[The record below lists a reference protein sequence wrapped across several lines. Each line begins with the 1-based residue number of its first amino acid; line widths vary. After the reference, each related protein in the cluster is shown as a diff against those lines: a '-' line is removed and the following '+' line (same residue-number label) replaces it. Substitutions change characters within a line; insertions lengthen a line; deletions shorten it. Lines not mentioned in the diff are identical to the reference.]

1 VSDCN
6 ARRKLNL
13 VNCFARSKAAEYCR
27 TPKDHRNS
35 AVHDRRLRFGV
46 RRCCAA
52 FENLGSLHAD
62 AVQKKSLRVE
72 IIQTLM
78 VRMKRFLLSNLFG
91 AFAVLMA
98 HGAPSFDFAA
108 KATNE
113 LGVDLYRQL
122 ATGVE
127 NLCISPYSID
137 SALAMTFAG
146 ADGETRTEMAR
157 VLHFPNNG
165 DVPASFSAL
174 QHSLEK
180 MSAKTAELVKESK
193 KFGGPSEPITLNI
206 ANRLFAKKGYP
217 FRDAFLS
224 LVKQYFGGGF
234 EPLDFAADPAAA
246 TQRINKWVA
255 DQTRDRIRDLIP
267 PGALDK
273 TTRLVLANAL
283 YLKAPWANEFSQ
295 NATQPEPFFVRR
307 APVDVP
313 MMQKTD
319 KNLGYARREGFTVV
333 SVPYAGNELQFL
345 VLLPD
350 DINGLRGLES
360 KLSANILASCA
371 KLEKR
376 DVDLHLPKFKLEL
389 PTITLAK
396 AFEALGMKSAFD
408 QPKGSANFD
417 KIAPRTPQDYL
428 YISQIFHKTFI
439 AVDEKG
445 TEAAA
450 ATAVAMLAGSALRSP
465 PPPPIEV
472 KVDRPF
478 VYAIQHVP
486 SGVCLFLGRVTDPR

>member
-1 VSDCN
+1 
-6 ARRKLNL
+6 
-13 VNCFARSKAAEYCR
+13 
-27 TPKDHRNS
+27 
-35 AVHDRRLRFGV
+35 
-46 RRCCAA
+46 
-52 FENLGSLHAD
+52 
-62 AVQKKSLRVE
+62 
-72 IIQTLM
+72 M
-78 VRMKRFLLSNLFG
+78 VRMKRLLILNVFG
-91 AFAVLMA
+91 VLIVVTA
-98 HGAPSFDFAA
+98 HGSATFDLAA

-113 LGVDLYRQL
+113 LGVDLHRQL
-122 ATGVE
+122 ATGNE
-127 NLCISPYSID
+127 NLSISPYSID

-157 VLHFPNNG
+157 VLHFPNDG

-174 QHSLEK
+174 QQSLQQ
-180 MSAKTAELVKESK
+180 MSAKTAELAKESK

-206 ANRLFAKKGYP
+206 ANRLFAQKSYH
-217 FRDAFLS
+217 FRETFLS
-224 LVKQYFGGGF
+224 LVKQNFGGAF
-234 EPLDFAADPAAA
+234 EPLDFVADPAAA

-267 PGALDK
+267 EGALDN

-295 NATQPEPFFVRR
+295 NATQSEPFFVRG

-313 MMQKTD
+313 MMRKTD
-319 KNLGYARREGFTVV
+319 KNFGYARREGFTVV
-333 SVPYAGNELQFL
+333 SVPYAGDELQFL

-350 DINGLRGLES
+350 DIDGLRELES
-360 KLSANILASCA
+360 KMSGDMLAGFA
-371 KLEKR
+371 KLQKR
-376 DVDLHLPKFKLEL
+376 DVDLHLPKFKLES

-396 AFEALGMKSAFD
+396 QLEALGMKTAFD

-417 KIAPRTPQDYL
+417 KIAPRTPSDYL

-465 PPPPIEV
+465 PPPPVEV

-486 SGVCLFLGRVTDPR
+486 SGVCLFLGSVTDPR

>member
-1 VSDCN
+1 
-6 ARRKLNL
+6 
-13 VNCFARSKAAEYCR
+13 
-27 TPKDHRNS
+27 
-35 AVHDRRLRFGV
+35 
-46 RRCCAA
+46 
-52 FENLGSLHAD
+52 
-62 AVQKKSLRVE
+62 
-72 IIQTLM
+72 
-78 VRMKRFLLSNLFG
+78 MKRLLISYAFG
-91 AFAVLMA
+91 ALLLTMA
-98 HGAPSFDFAA
+98 HGATSFALAA

-113 LGVDLYRQL
+113 LGVDLHRQL
-122 ATGVE
+122 ATADG

-146 ADGETRTEMAR
+146 ADGETRSEMAR
-157 VLHFPNNG
+157 VLHFPNGG

-174 QHSLEK
+174 QQSLEQ
-180 MSAKTAELVKESK
+180 MSAKTAEVVRESK

-206 ANRLFAKKGYP
+206 ANRLFAQKGYH
-217 FRDAFLS
+217 FREAFLS
-224 LVKQYFGGGF
+224 LVKQNFGGAF
-234 EPLDFAADPAAA
+234 EPLDFVANPAAA
-246 TQRINKWVA
+246 TQRINKWVS

-267 PGALDK
+267 SGALDN

-295 NATQPEPFFVRR
+295 NATQTEPFFVRGS
-307 APVDVP
+307 PVNVP
-313 MMQKTD
+313 MMRKTA
-319 KNLGYARREGFTVV
+319 KFGYARREGFTVV
-333 SVPYAGNELQFL
+333 SLPYAGNDLQFV

-350 DINGLRGLES
+350 DINGLGAFQS
-360 KLSANILASCA
+360 KLSADVLAGCA

-376 DVDLHLPKFKLEL
+376 DVDLHLPKFKLEP

-396 AFEALGMKSAFD
+396 QFEALGMKTAFN

-417 KIAPRTPQDYL
+417 KIAPRTPDDYL

>member
-1 VSDCN
+1 
-6 ARRKLNL
+6 
-13 VNCFARSKAAEYCR
+13 
-27 TPKDHRNS
+27 
-35 AVHDRRLRFGV
+35 
-46 RRCCAA
+46 
-52 FENLGSLHAD
+52 
-62 AVQKKSLRVE
+62 
-72 IIQTLM
+72 
-78 VRMKRFLLSNLFG
+78 MKRFLILHVFG
-91 AFAVLMA
+91 ALFVTMA
-98 HGAPSFDFAA
+98 SGATSFELAA

-113 LGVDLYRQL
+113 LGVDLHRQL
-122 ATGVE
+122 ATGDE

-146 ADGETRTEMAR
+146 ADGETRSEMAR
-157 VLHFPNNG
+157 VLHFPNGG

-174 QHSLEK
+174 QNSLEQ

-206 ANRLFAKKGYP
+206 ANRLFAQKGYQ

-224 LVKQYFGGGF
+224 LVKQNFEGAF
-234 EPLDFAADPAAA
+234 EPLDFVADPAAA

-267 PGALDK
+267 GGALDK

-283 YLKAPWANEFSQ
+283 YLKASWASEFSQ
-295 NATQPEPFFVRR
+295 NATQPKLFFVHGGG
-307 APVDVP
+307 PVDIP
-313 MMQKTD
+313 MMRKTD
-319 KNLGYARREGFTVV
+319 KNFGYARHEGFTVV
-333 SVPYAGNELQFL
+333 GLPYAGNELQFL

-350 DINGLRGLES
+350 DKNGLRGLES
-360 KLSANILASCA
+360 KLSADVLASCA
-371 KLEKR
+371 KLQKR
-376 DVDLHLPKFKLEL
+376 DVDLYLPKFKLEP

-396 AFEALGMKSAFD
+396 QFETLGMKTAFD

-417 KIAPRTPQDYL
+417 KIAPRTPDDYL

-450 ATAVAMLAGSALRSP
+450 ATAVAMLAGTALRSP

-472 KVDRPF
+472 KIDRPF